1 MEPLPPVKEV
11 EYRCIIGRLF
21 DELSGMEYV
30 TFAFETAK
38 EFSSFRYEI
47 AVRYKVTPG
56 ALEFRVLGMTATR
69 TMMPAHGTARSVLR
83 IPALQPGIYNVLLI
97 KSDGTENQFVIE
109 VGKKGFQIMDP
120 VPDRRFIDLVV
131 EPWAVMQGAKRAST
145 VSTEP
150 PPPLIPRTIQKRQ
163 PAPPTPE
170 EQAILDSLKTETA
183 EERDAREEMEL
194 FGGSKRVAKSE
205 LAESAKELEDLAK
218 GKPAAG
224 VEPKKGA
231 KKDVDLEEDAEVID
245 TPVSKTA
252 KAVLKPTPMPEEKT
266 AAKAPIKTEVKP
278 EPKPELKHEAK
289 QDTKVAT
296 KPAVK
301 PLAKAPAK
309 PEPKSDA
316 KHEAKSASKPAPKQE
331 AKPVAKPATKPAAK
345 PAPAAAKGKIASG
358 PIKTSASKTPAKVAP
373 KNAPKAAPP
382 KKGAPVKAGATK
394 TGSAKTTKTGPA
406 AKKPAPK
413 KR

>member
-109 VGKKGFQIMDP
+109 VGKKGFQILPP

-131 EPWAVMQGAKRAST
+131 EPWAVMQGAKMAST

-245 TPVSKTA
+245 TPVSKTS
-252 KAVLKPTPMPEEKT
+252 KAVLKPTPKTEEKP
-266 AAKAPIKTEVKP
+266 AAKAPIKTESKP
-278 EPKPELKHEAK
+278 EPKHEAK
-289 QDTKVAT
+289 QDTKVAS

-301 PLAKAPAK
+301 PVAKASAK
-309 PEPKSDA
+309 PEPK
-316 KHEAKSASKPAPKQE
+316 HEAKTAPKPAPKQE

-345 PAPAAAKGKIASG
+345 PAPAAAKGKVASG

-373 KNAPKAAPP
+373 KNAPKAAPA
-382 KKGAPVKAGATK
+382 KKASPAKSVSTK

>member
-1 MEPLPPVKEV
+1 
-11 EYRCIIGRLF
+11 
-21 DELSGMEYV
+21 MEYV

-109 VGKKGFQIMDP
+109 VGKKGFQILPP
-120 VPDRRFIDLVV
+120 VPERRFIDLVV
-131 EPWAVMQGAKRAST
+131 EPYAVMQGAKMAST

-150 PPPLIPRTIQKRQ
+150 PAPLIPRTIQKRQ
-163 PAPPTPE
+163 PTPPTPE

-194 FGGSKRVAKSE
+194 FGGSKRLAKSE

-224 VEPKKGA
+224 LEPKKGA
-231 KKDVDLEEDAEVID
+231 KKDIDLEEEVID
-245 TPVSKTA
+245 TPVSKTSKAPMKSKAEEKPA
-252 KAVLKPTPMPEEKT
+252 KAEEKSSMK
-266 AAKAPIKTEVKP
+266 AASKPDVKADAKSSAKP
-278 EPKPELKHEAK
+278 VAKP
-289 QDTKVAT
+289 V
-296 KPAVK
+296 
-301 PLAKAPAK
+301 AKAPAK
-309 PEPKSDA
+309 PEQ
-316 KHEAKSASKPAPKQE
+316 KPAAKAP
-331 AKPVAKPATKPAAK
+331 AKPVAKPAAK
-345 PAPAAAKGKIASG
+345 PAQKPTAAPKGKVASG

-373 KNAPKAAPP
+373 KNAPKPAAAKKAPP
-382 KKGAPVKAGATK
+382 KAVATK

-406 AKKPAPK
+406 SKKPAPK

>member
-109 VGKKGFQIMDP
+109 VGKKGFQILDP
-120 VPDRRFIDLVV
+120 IPDRRFIDLVV

-183 EERDAREEMEL
+183 EERDAREELEL

-205 LAESAKELEDLAK
+205 LAETAKELEELAK
-218 GKPAAG
+218 GKPAAA
-224 VEPKKGA
+224 VADTPKKGA
-231 KKDVDLEEDAEVID
+231 KAKDIDLEAVEID
-245 TPVSKTA
+245 TPISKQ
-252 KAVLKPTPMPEEKT
+252 LKKPV
-266 AAKAPIKTEVKP
+266 AAKAEAKHDAKPAAKP
-278 EPKPELKHEAK
+278 EPKVETK
-289 QDTKVAT
+289 QAA
-296 KPAVK
+296 KPA
-301 PLAKAPAK
+301 AKAPAK
-309 PEPKSDA
+309 PEPKTVA
-316 KHEAKSASKPAPKQE
+316 KTGAKPAVKPSAPPAKSAAATAKHAAVKTAPKPAMKS
-331 AKPVAKPATKPAAK
+331 
-345 PAPAAAKGKIASG
+345 APAKGKVASANV
-358 PIKTSASKTPAKVAP
+358 KNSASKTPAKVAP
-373 KNAPKAAPP
+373 KNAAKPSAGKKPTPP
-382 KKGAPVKAGATK
+382 RSVATK
-394 TGSAKTTKTGPA
+394 TGSSKTKTGPA
-406 AKKPAPK
+406 SKKPAPK